1 MTMKTATA
9 LLGVILL
16 ATLAGCSKK
25 SPTDEAAA
33 DKAAQPSA
41 ETKAMPPR
49 KSHAE
54 KAAGLLTLIDT
65 APQCQEFR
73 DRLEAAGRT
82 PDDQP
87 LPVDS
92 MSMIV
97 AEAHK
102 AGCSKKPGQ
111 Q

>member
-1 MTMKTATA
+1 MKTATA
-9 LLGVILL
+9 LVGVIML

-25 SPTDEAAA
+25 STSDEAVV
-33 DKAAQPSA
+33 DKAAQPA
-41 ETKAMPPR
+41 TETRAMPPR

-54 KAAGLLTLIDT
+54 KAAGLLTLIDA

-87 LPVDS
+87 LPVDD

-102 AGCSKKPGQ
+102 AGCSTKPGQ